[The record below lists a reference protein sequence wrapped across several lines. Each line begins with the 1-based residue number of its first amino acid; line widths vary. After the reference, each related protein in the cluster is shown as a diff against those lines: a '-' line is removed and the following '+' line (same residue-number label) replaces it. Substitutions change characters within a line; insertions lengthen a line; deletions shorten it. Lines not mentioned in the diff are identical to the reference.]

1 MVTHSPSDFD
11 KNRDRSGLPES
22 VSDLKDH
29 TKQALQDAKQTVSDM
44 ANRGWQAGRDI
55 TREGMERVE
64 KQVHDR
70 PMTSLAVAG
79 LVGFAV
85 GMLLRR
91 DRH

>member
-1 MVTHSPSDFD
+1 MATHSPTDQD
-11 KNRDRSGLPES
+11 KTRDRSGLQES

-29 TKQALQDAKQTVSDM
+29 TRQAFQDAKQTVTDV
-44 ANRGWQAGRDI
+44 AQRGWQAGREM

-79 LVGFAV
+79 LAGFVV